1 MLDGDV
7 AELRV
12 GEGLYSLYLASRP
25 GYLYAD
31 GSDRQSCR
39 RFARQMRADGVEL
52 AVVLLT
58 PPEIRVFFDFD
69 LCELYRSEGVEPLHY
84 PVEDSLV
91 PEELGSFHRL
101 VQTVRRRLESSRV
114 LAHCN
119 AGLGRTGL
127 LAAGLLVHG
136 GSTASA
142 AITRVR
148 KVRRGALENRVQEG
162 FIAEYHRALARR
174 DLGVG

>member
-1 MLDGDV
+1 MRDGRDV

-12 GEGLYSLYLASRP
+12 ARKLHPLYLASRP
-25 GYLYAD
+25 GYDLAD

-39 RFARQMRADGVEL
+39 QFAREMRADGVGM

-58 PPEIRVFFDFD
+58 PPEIRVFFDLD

-84 PVEDSLV
+84 PIEDSLV
-91 PEELGSFHRL
+91 PEELGTFHRL
-101 VQTVRRRLESSRV
+101 VETVKLRLGACRV

-127 LAAGLLVHG
+127 VAAGLLVHG
-136 GSTASA
+136 GSPADA
-142 AITRVR
+142 AIASVR
-148 KVRRGALENRVQEG
+148 KARPGALENRIQEG
-162 FIAEYHRALARR
+162 FIADYASAVAEIRR
-174 DLGVG
+174 SR